1 MLLDMIS
8 VIIPTCNRPA
18 AFLYKAIESAM
29 AQSLPP
35 HEVIVVDNCTF
46 SIDRESLPEKV
57 AVYRLPQRIGPS
69 RARNF
74 GAARASGTHFAFL
87 DDDDWW
93 DGNFLRNMWAELH
106 AEESRCACGRL
117 DAYRKNRVEH
127 FKCATPD
134 TLTIPVLLRRNPGTT
149 GTNLLIEK
157 KLFWEV
163 GGFDE
168 RLRTSEDKALVLEIL
183 RADENIAIAP
193 DAVAIMRQHDGVR
206 AHQARHYKLLFSWKY
221 RNLLGYKGLSR
232 ELFRLLNPRLLK
244 KLSRKT
250 GGIRRAECA

>member
-1 MLLDMIS
+1 MIS

-18 AFLYKAIESAM
+18 AFLNKAIESAM
-29 AQSLPP
+29 VQSFPP
-35 HEVIVVDNCTF
+35 HEVIVVDNCTV
-46 SIDRESLPEKV
+46 SIGHESLPGNV
-57 AVYRLPQRIGPS
+57 TVYRLPQRIGPS

-93 DGNFLRNMWAELH
+93 DDNFLRNIWSVLH
-106 AEESRCACGRL
+106 AEKSRCACGRL
-117 DAYRKNRVEH
+117 DTFRTNRIER
-127 FKCATPD
+127 FKCATPE
-134 TLTIPVLLRRNPGTT
+134 TLTIPLLLRRNPGTT

-183 RADENIAIAP
+183 RADEKISIAP
-193 DAVAIMRQHDGVR
+193 EAVAIMRQHDGVR
-206 AHQARHYKLLFSWKY
+206 AHQARRYKLLFSWKY
-221 RNLLGYKGLSR
+221 RHLLGYRGLSR

-244 KLSRKT
+244 KMSRKT
-250 GGIRRAECA
+250 GRIRRAECA